1 MAQQRQR
8 SITQER
14 AVSGGPARLI
24 VIEGPQAG
32 QKFKIDGEVVLGR
45 AIDST
50 IVLEDAEVS
59 RSHARITRNPVG
71 AYLIEDLNSRNGTLV
86 NGVPVTRQFLAFGD
100 QIQVGPR
107 VLILFAPFDPI
118 EDQLLQRQRLEAL
131 GRVGAGVAHDLNNML
146 GAISASV
153 DFLGR
158 LPANRL
164 VGAEEVRV
172 SVADI
177 RTALAQASELA
188 RGILKFARGRSR
200 GHALVDI
207 SLLCQ
212 EVIRLA
218 RHTFDRAIVIEQD
231 IDPNLVVSGDQADL
245 HQVIMNLCLN
255 ARDAMPNG
263 GTLRVRATVV
273 HAEPDNRPLV
283 AICIEDTGNGM
294 DEATRARIFEPFFTT
309 KPEGAG
315 FGLGL
320 STAREVIAMHGG
332 QIQVESTPGKGT
344 SFFLYLP
351 ASAGQPMPV
360 RITGGHRE
368 LRPHDDTKATIL
380 LVDDEEVVRRST
392 ARLLRQAGHEV
403 LEAPGGRE
411 AAEIYRT
418 AERRPD
424 LVILD
429 LDMPHL
435 NGEQTQRLISSID
448 PKARILFMSGHDDFF
463 RESSTSIGNAV
474 GYLRKPCNVTLLLS
488 TVNDVIHPDR
498 TSDFELQ
505 EERTRP
511 GGLATADEPNFRKT

>member
-1 MAQQRQR
+1 MAEPRQR

-14 AVSGGPARLI
+14 SISGGPARLI
-24 VIEGPQAG
+24 VVEGPQAG
-32 QKFKIDGEVVLGR
+32 QKFKIDGDVVLGR
-45 AIDST
+45 AIDAS
-50 IVLEDAEVS
+50 IVLEDPEVS
-59 RSHARITRNPVG
+59 RSHVRITRNPVG
-71 AYLIEDLNSRNGTLV
+71 AYVLEDLHSRNGTLI
-86 NGVPVTRQFLAFGD
+86 NGIPVQKQFLAFGD
-100 QIQVGPR
+100 KIQVGPR

-146 GAISASV
+146 GAISASI
-153 DFLGR
+153 DFLAR
-158 LPANRL
+158 LPGDRP
-164 VGAEEVRV
+164 VGAPDVKA

-177 RTALAQASELA
+177 RSALQQASELA

-207 SLLCQ
+207 SVLCQ

-231 IDPNLVVSGDQADL
+231 IRTNLVVSGDQAEL

-255 ARDAMPNG
+255 ARDAMPTG
-263 GTLRVRATVV
+263 GTLRIVAELVQPDPSDRAQ
-273 HAEPDNRPLV
+273 V
-283 AICIEDTGNGM
+283 AITIEDSGSGM
-294 DEATRARIFEPFFTT
+294 DSVTRARIFEPFFTT

-320 STAREVIAMHGG
+320 STVREVVDMHGG
-332 QIQVESTPGKGT
+332 QVNVESELGKGT
-344 SFFLYLP
+344 RFILRLP

-368 LRPHDDTKATIL
+368 LRPNNPASALIL

-392 ARLLRQAGHEV
+392 ARLLRQAGHQV
-403 LEAPGGRE
+403 LEAPGGKE
-411 AAEIYRT
+411 ATSLYRDAEHH
-418 AERRPD
+418 PD

-435 NGEQTQRLISSID
+435 NGEQTQRLILSID
-448 PKARILFMSGHDDFF
+448 PKARILFMSGHDDFV
-463 RESSTSIGNAV
+463 RESSASIGSAA
-474 GYLRKPCNVTLLLS
+474 GYLRKPCNVALLLA
-488 TVNDVIHPDR
+488 TVSDVLHPERLSAYDEQ
-498 TSDFELQ
+498 D
-505 EERTRP
+505 ERTRP
-511 GGLATADEPNFRKT
+511 GIS

>member
-1 MAQQRQR
+1 MAQPRQR

-14 AVSGGPARLI
+14 SVSGGPARLI
-24 VIEGPQAG
+24 VMEGPQAG
-32 QKFKIDGEVVLGR
+32 QKFKIDGDVVLGR
-45 AIDST
+45 AIDAT

-59 RSHARITRNPVG
+59 RSHVRITRNTMG
-71 AYLIEDLNSRNGTLV
+71 AYVLEDLNSRNGTLI
-86 NGVPVTRQFLAFGD
+86 NGVPVQKQLLVFGD
-100 QIQVGPR
+100 KIQVGPR

-146 GAISASV
+146 GAISASI

-158 LPANRL
+158 LPSDQP
-164 VGAEEVRV
+164 VGAEDVKA

-177 RTALAQASELA
+177 RTALQQASELA

-207 SLLCQ
+207 SVLCQ

-218 RHTFDRAIVIEQD
+218 RHTFDRAIVIDQD
-231 IDPNLVVSGDQADL
+231 IRPNLVVSGDQAEL

-255 ARDAMPNG
+255 ARDAMPAG
-263 GTLRVRATVV
+263 GTLRIRAELTTPE
-273 HAEPDNRPLV
+273 ATGRAQV
-283 AICIEDTGNGM
+283 AITIQDSGSGM
-294 DEATRARIFEPFFTT
+294 DAATRARIFEPFFTT

-320 STAREVIAMHGG
+320 STVREVVGMHGG
-332 QIQVESTPGKGT
+332 QVDVTSEIGQGT
-344 SFFLYLP
+344 SFFLQLP
-351 ASAGQPMPV
+351 ASSGQPMPV

-368 LRPHDDTKATIL
+368 LRPSNTASALIL

-392 ARLLRQAGHEV
+392 ARLLRQAGHHV

-411 AAEIYRT
+411 ATQMYVSG
-418 AERRPD
+418 ERRPD

-435 NGEQTQRLISSID
+435 NGEQTQRLILGID
-448 PKARILFMSGHDDFF
+448 AKARILFMSGHDDFI
-463 RESSTSIGNAV
+463 RENSASIGSAA
-474 GYLRKPCNVTLLLS
+474 GYLRKPCNVSLLLS
-488 TVNDVIHPDR
+488 TVSDVLHPERLSEYD
-498 TSDFELQ
+498 EH

-511 GGLATADEPNFRKT
+511 GVSGL

>member
-1 MAQQRQR
+1 LQPRQR
-8 SITQER
+8 SVTQER
-14 AVSGGPARLI
+14 SISGGPARLI

-32 QKFKIDGEVVLGR
+32 QKFKIDGDVVLGR
-45 AIDST
+45 AIDAT
-50 IVLEDAEVS
+50 IVLEDPEVS
-59 RSHARITRNPVG
+59 RSHVRITRNPVG
-71 AYLIEDLNSRNGTLV
+71 TYVLEDLQSRNGTQI
-86 NGVPVTRQFLAFGD
+86 NGVPVQKQFLAFGD
-100 QIQVGPR
+100 KIQVGPR

-146 GAISASV
+146 GAISASI
-153 DFLGR
+153 DFLAR
-158 LPANRL
+158 LPGDRAISAQD
-164 VGAEEVRV
+164 VKA

-177 RTALAQASELA
+177 RIALQQASELA

-207 SLLCQ
+207 SVLCQ

-231 IDPNLVVSGDQADL
+231 IRPNLVVSGDQAEL

-255 ARDAMPNG
+255 ARDAMPTG
-263 GTLRVRATVV
+263 GTLRISAQLEQVEA
-273 HAEPDNRPLV
+273 NGRPQA
-283 AICIEDTGNGM
+283 AITIQDSGSGM
-294 DEATRARIFEPFFTT
+294 DAATRARIFEPFFTT

-320 STAREVIAMHGG
+320 STVREVVDMHGG
-332 QIQVESTPGKGT
+332 HVEIESELGKGT
-344 SFFLYLP
+344 SFSLYLP

-368 LRPHDDTKATIL
+368 LRPSNTASASIL

-392 ARLLRQAGHEV
+392 ARLLRQAGHRV
-403 LEAPGGRE
+403 LEAPGGKE
-411 AAEIYRT
+411 AAQIYLD
-418 AERRPD
+418 AERHPD

-435 NGEQTQRLISSID
+435 NGEQTQRLILSID
-448 PKARILFMSGHDDFF
+448 PKARILFMSGHDDFV
-463 RESSTSIGNAV
+463 RENSASIGSAA
-474 GYLRKPCNVTLLLS
+474 GYLRKPCNVALLLS
-488 TVNDVIHPDR
+488 TVQDVLHPGLIQYD
-498 TSDFELQ
+498 DQ
-505 EERTRP
+505 DERTRP
-511 GGLATADEPNFRKT
+511 GI

>member
-1 MAQQRQR
+1 MVQPRQR

-14 AVSGGPARLI
+14 AISGGPARLI

-32 QKFKIDGEVVLGR
+32 QKFKIDGDVVLGR
-45 AIDST
+45 AIDAT
-50 IVLEDAEVS
+50 IVLEDPEVS
-59 RSHARITRNPVG
+59 RSHARIARNPVG
-71 AYLIEDLNSRNGTLV
+71 AYVLEDLGSRNGTLI
-86 NGVPVTRQFLAFGD
+86 NGAPIQAQFLVFGD
-100 QIQVGPR
+100 KIQVGPN

-146 GAISASV
+146 GAISASI
-153 DFLGR
+153 DFLGK
-158 LPANRL
+158 LPPNRS
-164 VGAEEVRV
+164 VAAHDVQD

-177 RTALAQASELA
+177 RTALQQASELA

-207 SLLCQ
+207 SVLCQ

-231 IDPNLVVSGDQADL
+231 ITPNLVVSGDQAEL

-255 ARDAMPNG
+255 ARDAMPTG
-263 GTLRVRATVV
+263 GRLRIQAKLRNVEASGRAQ
-273 HAEPDNRPLV
+273 V
-283 AICIEDTGNGM
+283 AIAIEDSGSGM
-294 DEATRARIFEPFFTT
+294 DAATRARIFEPFFTT
-309 KPEGAG
+309 KPDGAG

-320 STAREVIAMHGG
+320 STVREVVSMHGG
-332 QIQVESTPGKGT
+332 QVDVESEIGKGT

-368 LRPHDDTKATIL
+368 LRPRPAACALIL

-392 ARLLRQAGHEV
+392 ARLLRQAGHQV
-403 LEAPGGRE
+403 LEAPGGKE
-411 AAEIYRT
+411 AAELFLN

-435 NGEQTQRLISSID
+435 NGEQTQRLLLNID
-448 PKARILFMSGHDDFF
+448 PKARILFMSGHDDFI
-463 RESSTSIGNAV
+463 RENSASIGRAAA
-474 GYLRKPCNVTLLLS
+474 YLRKPCNVALLLS
-488 TVNDVIHPDR
+488 TVSDVLHPER
-498 TSDFELQ
+498 LNESDGED
-505 EERTRP
+505 ERTHP
-511 GGLATADEPNFRKT
+511 SSGGS